1 MVGKPRVWDVYPAI
15 DLRRGRVVRLMQGDP
30 ERETEYG
37 RDPLRVAQRWLRA
50 GARWLHV
57 VNLDGALDEEAGG
70 NWAALG
76 KIAGAGARVQF
87 GGGLR
92 DFAGVSRALELGVS
106 RVVLG
111 TAAVEDPGLVAR
123 SLATFGVERIAVGID
138 ARDGVVR
145 THGWQRGAGVDAAS
159 LGREW
164 AARGVRWAVFT
175 DVTRDGTGGGL
186 NVAATGRLARLAGL
200 QVIASGGVSTLDDVQ
215 RAYRAELSGVIIG
228 RALYEGAIRLE
239 DALRIARPALESGGD
254 HE

>member
-1 MVGKPRVWDVYPAI
+1 MESEPRAWDVYPAI

-37 RDPLRVAQRWLRA
+37 RDPLRVAQHWLRA
-50 GARWLHV
+50 GARWVHV

-70 NWAALG
+70 NWAVLG
-76 KIAGAGARVQF
+76 KIVAAGARIQF

-92 DFAGVSRALELGVS
+92 DFAGVSRALEMGVS

-111 TAAVEDPGLVAR
+111 TAAVEDPGLMTRA
-123 SLATFGVERIAVGID
+123 LAIFGAERVAVGID

-145 THGWQRGAGVDAAS
+145 THGWQRSAAVDVAT

-186 NVAATGRLARLAGL
+186 NVAATGRLAQLAGL
-200 QVIASGGVSTLDDVQ
+200 HVIASGGVVGLDDVW
-215 RAYRAELSGVIIG
+215 RAHQAGLSGVIVG
-228 RALYEGAIRLE
+228 RALYEGAISLE
-239 DALRIARPALESGGD
+239 DALRVGSQAHGSGAGR
-254 HE
+254 